1 MTDIKEN
8 FVDKNIVYIHGDF
21 DKSITELLPKIN
33 DIVIAQKVLKA
44 GKITFRINSNG
55 GHVHILQSLLNI
67 VEQAKK
73 DGTIVETIVECMAYS
88 CGSQLACS
96 GTIGHRFM
104 SEYAEHLC
112 HYGSGRACPS
122 TPEQLKRGAGYLK
135 RNFANIKSRYKKYCE
150 PTAQKGML
158 TKLFKKMKDDSF
170 FIPAKECIKYGLCDQ
185 IL

>member
-1 MTDIKEN
+1 MADIKKN
-8 FVDKNIVYIHGDF
+8 FVDKNIVYIHGEF
-21 DKSITELLPKIN
+21 DESIIELLPKIN
-33 DIVIAQKVLKA
+33 DIVIAQKLLKA
-44 GKITFRINSNG
+44 GKITFSINSNG
-55 GHVHILQSLLNI
+55 GYVYILNSLLNI

-73 DGTIVETIVECMAYS
+73 DGTIVETIVEDRAYS

-112 HYGSGRACPS
+112 HYGRGGFCPH
-122 TPEQLKRGAGYLK
+122 TPEQVEREASYLK

-150 PTAQKGML
+150 PTAQKGMV
-158 TKLFKKMKDDSF
+158 TKLFEKMKDDSF
-170 FIPAKECIKYGLCDQ
+170 FIPAKECIKYGLVDK